1 MIKDIEFLL
10 KKIFFKESY
19 LLKKRLIRAIN
30 KDYEKELQIIDRFS
44 DRTKDAIDIGKI
56 KSLS

>member
-1 MIKDIEFLL
+1 MIKDIEFFL

-44 DRTKDAIDIGKI
+44 DRTKDAIDI
-56 KSLS
+56 